1 MYAIRLIFDEQVL
14 APLLQATKDQ
24 IQKVHRETEAVNVE
38 RRRKQ
43 EEVAEELIRAK
54 RMRYVLAD
62 KNMEL
67 EVATS
72 YLAAEIDKLKEE
84 RSGVLAPPTRETK
97 ETKCIKAEKEKEEE
111 HLNFNSTTW

>member
-1 MYAIRLIFDEQVL
+1 M
-14 APLLQATKDQ
+14 PLLQATKDQ
-24 IQKVHRETEAVNVE
+24 IQKIQRETETVNVE

-54 RMRYVLAD
+54 RIRFELAD

-72 YLAAEIDKLKEE
+72 YTAAEVDKLK
-84 RSGVLAPPTRETK
+84 
-97 ETKCIKAEKEKEEE
+97 
-111 HLNFNSTTW
+111 

>member
-1 MYAIRLIFDEQVL
+1 MV
-14 APLLQATKDQ
+14 PLLQATKDQ
-24 IQKVHRETEAVNVE
+24 IQKVHGETEAVNVE

-54 RMRYVLAD
+54 RTRYMLAD

-72 YLAAEIDKLKEE
+72 YVAAEIHNLKEE
-84 RSGVLAPPTRETK
+84 RSEVLSP
-97 ETKCIKAEKEKEEE
+97 CIKTEKEEE
-111 HLNFNSTTW
+111 HLDFNSSTTTQ